1 MRVVIVEDNRTN
13 LEVLTQ
19 LIRRMPGIDVQG
31 FCEAQGALSD
41 ALERACDLM
50 IIDNVMPGMSGL
62 ELVRSLRGL
71 PSHRH
76 VPIIMITADADR
88 STRLAAIDAGATD
101 FLAKPVDPIELR
113 SRLTNLLALRSAQN
127 QLEDRAVH
135 LEAEVAGATAYL
147 LQREE
152 DMIYRLARA
161 IEVRDHETGDHVERV
176 ARVAGI
182 VATTMGYDAAFVRT
196 LWLAAPLHDVGKIG
210 ISDAILNKP
219 GKLDGAELARMQ
231 QHPMI
236 GADILA
242 DGDSDMLRMAEQIA
256 RCHHEKWDGTGYPQG
271 LAGEQIP
278 IAARIT
284 AVADV
289 LDALCSPR
297 SYKPAWPAAKAREE
311 ILRGAGTH
319 FDPACVAALDQAW
332 TQIVPL
338 YPSRLNAVDAA

>member
-19 LIRRMPGIDVQG
+19 LVRRMPAVIVQG
-31 FCEAQGALSD
+31 FAEGSSALAD
-41 ALERACDLM
+41 AHVQTCDLM
-50 IIDNVMPGMSGL
+50 IVDNVMPGMSGL
-62 ELVRSLRGL
+62 QLVEALRAL

-88 STRLAAIDAGATD
+88 PTRLAAIKAGATD
-101 FLAKPVDPIELR
+101 FLAKPVDPIELG

-127 QLEDRAVH
+127 KLQDRAVH
-135 LEAEVAGATAYL
+135 LEAEVAEATAHL
-147 LQREE
+147 QQREE

-182 VATTMGYDAAFVRT
+182 LAKAMGHGAEFVRT

-210 ISDAILNKP
+210 VSDAILNKP
-219 GKLDGAELARMQ
+219 GRLDCAELAHMR
-231 QHPMI
+231 QHPTI
-236 GADILA
+236 GAEILA
-242 DGDSDMLRMAEQIA
+242 DGASDMLRMAEQIA
-256 RCHHEKWDGTGYPQG
+256 RSHHEKWDGTGYPQG

-297 SYKPAWPAAKAREE
+297 SYKPAWSANEARDE
-311 ILRGAGTH
+311 ILRGSGTH
-319 FDPACVAALDQAW
+319 FDPACTSALEKAW
-332 TQIVPL
+332 AQIAPI
-338 YPSRLNAVDAA
+338 YPSRFDTVDAA

>member
-19 LIRRMPGIDVQG
+19 LVRRMPSIAVEG
-31 FCEAQGALSD
+31 FTEGASALADAQCH
-41 ALERACDLM
+41 ACDLM

-62 ELVRSLRGL
+62 ELVEAVRSL

-76 VPIIMITADADR
+76 VPIVMITADADR
-88 STRLAAIDAGATD
+88 LTRLAAINAGATD

-135 LEAEVAGATAYL
+135 LEAEVNRATAHL
-147 LQREE
+147 QQREE

-182 VATTMGYDAAFVRT
+182 LATAMGFDADFVRT

-210 ISDAILNKP
+210 VSDAILNKP
-219 GKLDGAELARMQ
+219 GRLEGPELERMRMHPIIGAE
-231 QHPMI
+231 
-236 GADILA
+236 ILA

-256 RCHHEKWDGTGYPQG
+256 RCHHEKWDGSGYPHG

-284 AVADV
+284 SVADV

-297 SYKPAWPAAKAREE
+297 SYKPAWSASEAFEE
-311 ILRGAGTH
+311 ILRSSGTH
-319 FDPACVAALDQAW
+319 FDPECVSALEHAW
-332 TQIVPL
+332 AQIVPI
-338 YPSRLNAVDAA
+338 YTPRFDAVDAA

>member
-19 LIRRMPGIDVQG
+19 LVRRMPAISVEG
-31 FCEAQGALSD
+31 FTEGVSALAD
-41 ALERACDLM
+41 ARGQACDLM

-62 ELVRSLRGL
+62 ELVEAVRAL

-88 STRLAAIDAGATD
+88 SIRLAAINAGATD

-135 LEAEVAGATAYL
+135 LEAEVDRATAHL
-147 LQREE
+147 QQREE

-182 VATTMGYDAAFVRT
+182 LATTMGFDADFVRT

-210 ISDAILNKP
+210 VSDALLNKP
-219 GKLDGAELARMQ
+219 GRLDGAELAQMKL
-231 QHPMI
+231 HPMI
-236 GADILA
+236 GAEILA
-242 DGDSDMLRMAEQIA
+242 DGNSDMLRMAEQIA
-256 RCHHEKWDGTGYPQG
+256 RCHHEKWDGSGYPQG

-297 SYKPAWPAAKAREE
+297 SYKPAWSASEALDE
-311 ILRGAGTH
+311 IIRGSGTH
-319 FDPACVAALDQAW
+319 FDPACVSALKQAW
-332 TQIVPL
+332 AEIAPIYT
-338 YPSRLNAVDAA
+338 SRFDAVDAA